1 MRIKGKQQDPDKPKK
16 LQEPEQHSDEDEQE
30 DDEQNAQEDEMS
42 SSSSSS
48 SSTTSSSS
56 SPSTDN
62 SKPAQQSAEQAQH
75 PHEAPK
81 AQQTPAVQTSTKQD
95 YAHMSDPWTVITSIF
110 LDLLI

>member
-30 DDEQNAQEDEMS
+30 DDEQNAQEDEM